1 MKKAILIFSIFLLSG
16 YSQSVYSQR
25 NVDLMIMQ
33 TQQMLVNGDYINAIK
48 LANEIVIVRPHLYE
62 PFFLRGVSKFY
73 LEDYYGAL
81 TDLDKAVELKTNSP
95 NAYHYRALTRE
106 RMSDFDGAL
115 RDFKQ
120 ALYQNPNNS
129 DIFLNR
135 AITYLY
141 LEQFYN
147 AISDCNRAIQLDPK
161 MQRAFLIRGAAKTGL
176 NDFIDALNDYN
187 QAINLNRFDANAY
200 LRRGMVRYELMDL
213 DGAIADFNE
222 AIILNDENTYAYFSR
237 AIVNAE
243 LNKLE
248 EALADLNKVLEI
260 EPYNS
265 LTYFRRAII
274 YSDLNEIDKS
284 IEDYNRVARINPDNL
299 MVYFNRGNL
308 YLQKEQFKYAIAD
321 FTSAIEIYP
330 DFLDAYSN
338 RAIAKSQLNDTK
350 GATID
355 YDKARELEKA
365 HYAKTHDQLVAEEE
379 KIRSLIDFKAEFY
392 QSEKDKEK
400 LQNKEIDIDL
410 LKAFSIVWAGVS
422 DNEEYFDYSL
432 NQLGKSIDLPI
443 KAAIDIDA
451 ISDQEIRKAIDS
463 LSTVISNSNNNIA
476 ALFKRSNLYG
486 HLKNYHDAIL
496 DYTRIIE
503 IDPDFGPAY
512 LNRGVLQSQ
521 LIVMYN
527 AFNNSQNSD
536 FSPEDYP
543 SFSDDIASIDNV
555 KADFEKAGKLMPLL
569 PYAYYNLGNIYC
581 AEQNYNQGFA
591 LYDLVIE
598 INPNMGEA
606 FFNKGITMIFLSD
619 TDNGC
624 AYISKAGELGIKNAY
639 SVLKRFCN

>member
-1 MKKAILIFSIFLLSG
+1 MKKAILFFSILLLSG
-16 YSQSVYSQR
+16 LYQSVYSQR

-48 LANEIVIVRPHLYE
+48 LANEIVILKPYLYE

-81 TDLDKAVELKTNSP
+81 VDLDKAIELKTNSP
-95 NAYHYRALTRE
+95 SAFQYRALTRE
-106 RMSDFDGAL
+106 RMSDFDGAM

-120 ALYQNPNNS
+120 ALYQNPNNP

-147 AISDCNRAIQLDPK
+147 AISDCNRAINLDPK

-176 NDFIDALNDYN
+176 DDFIDALNDYN
-187 QAINLNRFDANAY
+187 QAIKLNRFDANAY
-200 LRRGMVRYELMDL
+200 LRRGMVRYELLDL

-222 AIILNDENTYAYFSR
+222 AITINNENSYAYFSR
-237 AIVNAE
+237 AVVNAE
-243 LNKLE
+243 LNNLE

-260 EPYNS
+260 EPDNS

-274 YSDLNEIDKS
+274 YSDLGEIDKS
-284 IEDYNRVARINPDNL
+284 IEDYSLVASINPDNL

-308 YLQKEQFKYAIAD
+308 YLQKEQYKKAIAD
-321 FTSAIEIYP
+321 FTSAINIYP
-330 DFLDAYSN
+330 DFLDAYGN
-338 RAIAKSQLNDTK
+338 RAIAKSQLNDNK

-410 LKAFSIVWAGVS
+410 LKAYSILWAGATE
-422 DNEEYFDYSL
+422 NEEYFDFSL
-432 NQLGKSIDLPI
+432 KQLGKSIDLPM
-443 KAAIDIDA
+443 KAAINMDVL
-451 ISDQEIRKAIDS
+451 SEQEIRKAIDS
-463 LSTVISNSNNNIA
+463 LSTVIAHSNENIG
-476 ALFKRSNLYG
+476 ALFKRANLYG
-486 HLKNYHDAIL
+486 HLKNYHDAII
-496 DYTRIIE
+496 DYDRIIE

-521 LIVMYN
+521 LIVMFN
-527 AFNNSQNSD
+527 AFNSSQNSD
-536 FSPEDYP
+536 FSADDYP
-543 SFSDDIASIDNV
+543 SFNDDIASVDIV
-555 KADFEKAGKLMPLL
+555 KADFEKAAELMPLL

-581 AEQNYNQGFA
+581 AEQDYNQGFA

>member
-1 MKKAILIFSIFLLSG
+1 MKKAFFLFLFMLLSG
-16 YSQSVYSQR
+16 VIKPVYSQR

-33 TQQMLVNGDYINAIK
+33 TQQMLVNGNYINAIK
-48 LANEIVIVRPHLYE
+48 LANEIVLVKPYLYE

-81 TDLDKAVELKTNSP
+81 SDLDKAVELKANSP
-95 NAYHYRALTRE
+95 RAYHYRALTRE

-120 ALYQNPNNS
+120 ALYQSPNS
-129 DIFLNR
+129 PDIFLNR

-147 AISDCNRAIQLDPK
+147 AISDCNQAIVLDPK

-176 NDFIDALNDYN
+176 DDFIAALKDYN
-187 QAINLNRFDANAY
+187 QAIKLNRFDANAY

-213 DGAIADFNE
+213 DGALNDFNE
-222 AIILNDENTYAYFSR
+222 AITLNDENTYAYFSR

-248 EALADLNKVLEI
+248 EALADLNQVLKI
-260 EPYNS
+260 EPNNS

-274 YSDLNEIDKS
+274 YSDMNEIDKA
-284 IEDYNRVARINPDNL
+284 IDDYSRVADINPDNL

-308 YLQKEQFKYAIAD
+308 YLQKKKYKNAISD
-321 FTSAIEIYP
+321 FTSAIKIYP
-330 DFLDAYSN
+330 DFSDAYGN
-338 RAIAKSQLNDTK
+338 RAIAKSQLNNTK

-355 YDKARELEKA
+355 YDKARQLEKA

-410 LKAFSIVWAGVS
+410 LKEYSILWSTRENNG
-422 DNEEYFDYSL
+422 EYFDFSL
-432 NQLGKSIDLPI
+432 KQLGDSIELQI
-443 KAAIDIDA
+443 KAAIDIDPL
-451 ISDQEIRKAIDS
+451 SEQKIRDNIDS
-463 LSTVISNSNNNIA
+463 LSTVIAHSSGNIA
-476 ALFKRSNLYG
+476 ALFKRANLYG

-496 DYTRIIE
+496 DYDHIIE
-503 IDPDFGPAY
+503 IAPDFGPAY
-512 LNRGVLQSQ
+512 LNRGVLKSQ
-521 LIVMYN
+521 LIVMFN
-527 AFNNSQNSD
+527 AFNSSQNND
-536 FSPEDYP
+536 FSPEDQPAYNE
-543 SFSDDIASIDNV
+543 DIASIDNV
-555 KADFEKAGKLMPLL
+555 KSDYKKAAELLPEL
-569 PYAYYNLGNIYC
+569 PYAQFNLGNIYC
-581 AEQNYNQGFA
+581 SEQKYNEGFA
-591 LYDLVIE
+591 LYDKVIE

-624 AYISKAGELGIKNAY
+624 EYISKAGELGIKNAY

>member
-1 MKKAILIFSIFLLSG
+1 
-16 YSQSVYSQR
+16 
-25 NVDLMIMQ
+25 VDLMIFQ

-48 LANEIVIVRPHLYE
+48 LANEIVVVKPYLYE

-81 TDLDKAVELKTNSP
+81 SDLDKAIELKANSP
-95 NAYHYRALTRE
+95 RAYHYRALTRE

-120 ALYQNPNNS
+120 ALYQNPNNP
-129 DIFLNR
+129 DIFINR

-176 NDFIDALNDYN
+176 NDFIDALIDYN
-187 QAINLNRFDANAY
+187 QAIKLNRFDANAY

-213 DGAIADFNE
+213 DGALADFDE
-222 AIILNDENTYAYFSR
+222 AITLNDENTYAYFSR

-243 LNKLE
+243 LNNLE
-248 EALADLNKVLEI
+248 QALADLNRVLKI
-260 EPYNS
+260 EPDNS

-274 YSDLNEIDKS
+274 YSDMNEIDKA
-284 IEDYNRVARINPDNL
+284 IDDYSRVANINPNNL

-308 YLQKEQFKYAIAD
+308 YLQKEKYKNAISD
-321 FTSAIEIYP
+321 FTNAIRIYP
-330 DFLDAYSN
+330 DFSDAYGN
-338 RAIAKSQLNDTK
+338 RAIAKSQIKDNK

-365 HYAKTHDQLVAEEE
+365 HYSKTHDQLVAEEE
-379 KIRSLIDFKAEFY
+379 KIRSLIDFKAEFF

-410 LKAFSIVWAGVS
+410 LKGYSILWAAKFN
-422 DNEEYFDYSL
+422 NEDEYFDFSL
-432 NQLGKSIDLPI
+432 KQLGDSINLPL
-443 KAAIDIDA
+443 KAAIDIDPLSEQ
-451 ISDQEIRKAIDS
+451 IIRETIDS
-463 LSTVISNSNNNIA
+463 LSTVIAHAPDNFA
-476 ALFKRSNLYG
+476 AIFKRANLYG
-486 HLKNYHDAIL
+486 HLKNYHNAIL
-496 DYTRIIE
+496 DYNHIIE
-503 IDPDFGPAY
+503 IAPDFGPAY

-521 LIVMYN
+521 LIVMFD
-527 AFNNSQNSD
+527 AFNNSQNND
-536 FSPEDYP
+536 FNPEDQPDYNE
-543 SFSDDIASIDNV
+543 SIASIDNV
-555 KADFEKAGKLMPLL
+555 KSDYNKAIELLPEL

-581 AEQNYNQGFA
+581 AEQKYNEGFA
-591 LYDLVIE
+591 LYDKVIE
-598 INPNMGEA
+598 INPKMGEA

-624 AYISKAGELGIKNAY
+624 KYISKAGELGIKNAY
-639 SVLKRFCN
+639 AVLKRFCN